1 MIHLLYGDD
10 DQDICTIIATFC
22 ERIGAF
28 SVKSLNSGEAA
39 LDWLRTASPDV
50 IVSDYSM
57 PGGMNGMRFLE
68 ELRSR
73 GNTTP
78 FIFFSATEDLEVKK
92 EAYREGAFSFICKT
106 PSGKIPI
113 YQLIRAV
120 GWAVA
125 RTSPEPGKRQ
135 NPGKKVVHETPD
147 P

>member
-1 MIHLLYGDD
+1 MIRLLYVDD
-10 DQDICTIIATFC
+10 DPDICTIIATFC
-22 ERIGAF
+22 ERIGMF
-28 SVKSLNSGEAA
+28 SVKTLNSGEAA

-57 PGGMNGMRFLE
+57 PGGMNGIKLLR

-92 EAYREGAFSFICKT
+92 KAYREGAFSFICKT

-120 GWAVA
+120 VWAVA
-125 RTSPEPGKRQ
+125 RTLPEPVKKQQYGGKT
-135 NPGKKVVHETPD
+135 GT
-147 P
+147 